1 MTSSETIAEAK
12 KKLDE
17 GDARGAFQALR
28 SLIEFPAL
36 SPEDALDWM
45 PRVLLFAQ
53 TMKELAGD
61 DLGEKLNACVP
72 GNDAKALYEAAEA
85 LIELDLPRIAASLLV
100 RANMLE
106 PHEEPIVTE
115 LVSALERS
123 GFNGAARDL
132 LRGDTNLLERSF
144 VCRYLLGF
152 NTVATG
158 DLAEAE
164 RILGTLGTPSDE
176 TEAHMRSTLSG
187 FVARGSAARR
197 AGMRLDSD
205 DLRGWFYVMNGS
217 LLLHESPHGRDVMG
231 GRYAFV
237 QDAPTNIREAIAKLA
252 ALRDAG
258 VVAVPRVVAV
268 PSRSSEILAQATA
281 TVLGAPLVPFSGD
294 DGDPGLFVAYDMD
307 ELDEAALRA
316 LMTHRPGQ
324 VLWVHASCWSQPF
337 AYAPDVVTFLY
348 QYNAA
353 PWGERL
359 VVDPKTQEATQA
371 PPDDRA
377 TGIIAEE
384 IVAAKLEEQQTKD
397 VSVLV
402 ALAKA
407 DADAEH
413 AAGFR
418 RDHGRRRKLW
428 SDSPVKSASF

>member
-1 MTSSETIAEAK
+1 MTSTTTIVEAK

-28 SLIEFPAL
+28 PLVEFPAL

-72 GNDAKALYEAAEA
+72 GNDAKALYDAAE
-85 LIELDLPRIAASLLV
+85 ELVERGLPRIAASLLV
-100 RANMLE
+100 RANMLA

-132 LRGDTNLLERSF
+132 LRGDQNLLERSF

-152 NTVATG
+152 NTVACG

-164 RILGTLGTPSDE
+164 RILGTLGTPKDE
-176 TEAHMRSTLSG
+176 TETHMRSTLTG
-187 FVARGSAARR
+187 FVARGEAARR
-197 AGMRLDSD
+197 AGMRLDTT

-237 QDAPTNIREAIAKLA
+237 QDAATNIKEAVAKVV

-258 VVAVPRVVAV
+258 VLSLERVVAL
-268 PSRSSEILAQATA
+268 PSRSSEILAIATA
-281 TVLGAPLVPFSGD
+281 QILGVPLVPFSGD

-307 ELDEAALRA
+307 ELDEPSLRA
-316 LMTHRPGQ
+316 MMTHRRGQ
-324 VLWVHASCWSQPF
+324 VLWVHASCWTQPF
-337 AYAPDVVTFLY
+337 AYAPDLVTFLY
-348 QYNAA
+348 QFNAA

-359 VVDPKTQEATQA
+359 VVDPDTQEAKQV
-371 PPDDRA
+371 PPD
-377 TGIIAEE
+377 
-384 IVAAKLEEQQTKD
+384 
-397 VSVLV
+397 
-402 ALAKA
+402 
-407 DADAEH
+407 
-413 AAGFR
+413 
-418 RDHGRRRKLW
+418 
-428 SDSPVKSASF
+428 